1 MIVGEQLQKRL
12 INHNRQDAQI
22 EKNLQEDELLSN
34 KFQNTIVDDA
44 VLESIY
50 VYDDEYTSNNI
61 KTLKVLDEF
70 KSIYLDG
77 DEISSLMELLR

>member
-34 KFQNTIVDDA
+34 KFQNTIVINGHRA
-44 VLESIY
+44 HMTV
-50 VYDDEYTSNNI
+50 
-61 KTLKVLDEF
+61 TLPIV
-70 KSIYLDG
+70 S
-77 DEISSLMELLR
+77 